1 MIKLNILPILNR
13 DESGGSLELCTPLMN
28 LEKVI
33 LCPRLLLN
41 STLFEDHI
49 KLDNKFESYDCFKLV
64 LEGRND
70 FLKLVGKADYHKT
83 IVACFGRQGFTF
95 IDGLIHTHLAG
106 TVEHYYRTYG
116 SEQLKMVFNVYQSS

>member
-49 KLDNKFESYDCFKLV
+49 KLDNKFESYDCF
-64 LEGRND
+64 
-70 FLKLVGKADYHKT
+70 
-83 IVACFGRQGFTF
+83 
-95 IDGLIHTHLAG
+95 
-106 TVEHYYRTYG
+106 
-116 SEQLKMVFNVYQSS
+116 NVYQSS